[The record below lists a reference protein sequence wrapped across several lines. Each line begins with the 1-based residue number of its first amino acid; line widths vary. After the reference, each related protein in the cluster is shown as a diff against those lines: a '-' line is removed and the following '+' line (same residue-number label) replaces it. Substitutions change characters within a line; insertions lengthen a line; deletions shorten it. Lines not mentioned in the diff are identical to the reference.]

1 VKRRVRAFPAL
12 ALALI
17 VSLVASFCG
26 CAPRGPAQAPRTVVR
41 FWAMGHE
48 GEVVREL
55 ADRFERENPG
65 IRVDVQSIPWSAAH
79 EKLLTAH
86 VGRSLPD
93 ASQLGNTWV
102 PEFEALKALAPL
114 DARVAA
120 SPDMPRSAFFEGI
133 WNTNVVNGQTWGV
146 PWYVDTRVLFYRK
159 DVLQRA
165 DWDSIPGDWESWRH
179 AMKDVKRTLGPGHT
193 AIFLPINEWTVP
205 IVLGLSTG
213 SPLLEDH
220 GTRGAFSEPA
230 FRQAF
235 HYYVS
240 LFRDGLA
247 APVANNEISNLYQEF
262 AHASFAMYV
271 TGPWNL
277 DEFKNRMPDSLKDA
291 WATAPMPGPT
301 GQASG
306 YSTAGGSSLVLFAAS
321 KHQAEA
327 WKWIKFLS
335 RPSSQARFFHLA
347 GDLPARREAWADSA
361 LAADPRI
368 QAFRS
373 QLDRVRPA
381 PPVPEI
387 EQIMALVQ
395 DEAEAAVRGAVPPD
409 SALALLDR
417 AVDRLLEKRRWLVA
431 RGMVR

>member
-1 VKRRVRAFPAL
+1 LRRRALGLAL
-12 ALALI
+12 ALA
-17 VSLVASFCG
+17 ASTGLAALAGCG
-26 CAPRGPAQAPRTVVR
+26 ADGSGGSHRTTVR

-48 GEVVREL
+48 GEVVHEL
-55 ADRFERENPG
+55 ADEFERANPD
-65 IRVDVQSIPWSAAH
+65 IHVDVQTIPWSAAH

-102 PEFEALKALAPL
+102 PEFAALKALAPL
-114 DARVAA
+114 DTLAAA
-120 SPDMPRSAFFEGI
+120 SHDVPRASFFEGI
-133 WNTNVVNGQTWGV
+133 WNTNVVDGQTWGI

-165 DWDSIPGDWESWRH
+165 GWDSIPGDWDNWSR
-179 AMKDVKRTLGPGHT
+179 AMADVKRTLGPGHT

-205 IVLGLSTG
+205 IVLGLSEG
-213 SPLLEDH
+213 SPLLKDH
-220 GTRGAFSEPA
+220 DTRGAFREPPFRKA
-230 FRQAF
+230 FY
-235 HYYVS
+235 YYVS
-240 LFRDGLA
+240 LFRRGLA

-262 AHASFAMYV
+262 ANASFTMYI

-277 DEFKNRMPDSLKDA
+277 DEFKNRMPDSLKGA

-321 KHQAEA
+321 KHPAEA
-327 WKWIKFLS
+327 WRWIEFLS
-335 RPSSQARFFHLA
+335 RPEAQARFFHLA

-381 PPVPEI
+381 PPVPEN
-387 EQIMALVQ
+387 EQIMAIVQ
-395 DEAEAAVRGAVPPD
+395 DEAEAAVRGAVTPD
-409 SALALLDR
+409 SALAILDHRVDKLLD
-417 AVDRLLEKRRWLVA
+417 KRRWLA
-431 RGMVR
+431 SRGMLH